1 MLQKAL
7 HCATEPYYSILI
19 NAIGPHLEKLKT
31 ASFGTKLYTKLLI
44 TYPELN
50 SFLLGGAQNKPSSKT
65 KVVNNNSKKSNNK
78 NAKNSGMHN
87 NNADKININN
97 NFKNNF
103 NNHNQNLQFGAT
115 NKINF
120 DFMEN

>member
-50 SFLLGGAQNKPSSKT
+50 TFLVGNIQNKPSVNKP
-65 KVVNNNSKKSNNK
+65 KVVNNNSKKPNNK
-78 NAKNSGMHN
+78 NTKNSGMHI

-103 NNHNQNLQFGAT
+103 NNQNLQFGAT
-115 NKINF
+115 SKINF